1 MTMLDE
7 KEILD
12 NLDIAFKA
20 MGPIEFFKTWRKLT
34 DTLGEEFPVIYNKTE
49 FDELT
54 DRMPEEERTKL
65 VKTWPFF
72 DENDMFFLIYD
83 GRLYNT
89 KYLDFYFE
97 PIQQFRNQVCETLAK
112 KKLTLGSKR
121 LEEAFTEDFDKDMTT
136 LDTDL
141 RLFFEEKFDEKNEW
155 KKYVEGCKKVG
166 YDGMCGP
173 IPMEDRDYFIDE
185 ERDYFLGY
193 ISDSFNFQ
201 DDWFYFNKEKR
212 QFFSF
217 TDWDYD
223 IGNRIGIYEYHEKL
237 MDYII
242 RTGDDLYF
250 TGVREILD
258 KNKKYGYVPRK
269 DGNLYYY

>member
-1 MTMLDE
+1 MLDDFKIKNNIE
-7 KEILD
+7 R
-12 NLDIAFKA
+12 AFKA
-20 MGPIEFFKTWRKLT
+20 MGPIEFFETWRKLT
-34 DTLGEEFPVIYNKTE
+34 DILGEEFPVIYNKTE

-54 DRMPEEERTKL
+54 DRMPEEELTKL
-65 VKTWPFF
+65 VKKWPFF

-83 GRLYNT
+83 GQLYNDT
-89 KYLDFYFE
+89 HLDFYFE
-97 PIQQFRNQVCETLAK
+97 PIQRFRNQVCETLAE

-121 LEEAFTEDFDKDMTT
+121 LEKAFTEDFDKDMTT

-166 YDGMCGP
+166 YDGKYGP
-173 IPMEDRDYFIDE
+173 IPMEDRDYW
-185 ERDYFLGY
+185 LGEV
-193 ISDSFNFQ
+193 SDSFNFQ

-223 IGNRIGIYEYHEKL
+223 IGNEIGLYKYHREL

-242 RTGDDLYF
+242 RTGDDLGF